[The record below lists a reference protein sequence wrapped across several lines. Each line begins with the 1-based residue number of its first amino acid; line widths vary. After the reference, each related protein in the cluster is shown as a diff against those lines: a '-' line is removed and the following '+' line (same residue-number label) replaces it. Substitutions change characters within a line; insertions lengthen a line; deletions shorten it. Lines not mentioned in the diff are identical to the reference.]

1 MVNNGAGTGQGSL
14 NIEAERIEFGYGPYT
29 QPVGGLDQARLTL
42 GFANV
47 NLRASDRITANH
59 RGSLNVYQ
67 TRGAYD
73 SAGGWQYSGGT
84 LNLLTP
90 LLTGEAGSVNRIK
103 AGDAINLAMPAGAQA
118 GAIRGLG
125 AELDWTRASS
135 TSTAASP
142 CLRARWRCAPTGRW
156 S

>member
-1 MVNNGAGTGQGSL
+1 M
-14 NIEAERIEFGYGPYT
+14 
-29 QPVGGLDQARLTL
+29 
-42 GFANV
+42 
-47 NLRASDRITANH
+47 
-59 RGSLNVYQ
+59 YQ

-84 LNLLTP
+84 LNLFTP

-125 AELDWTRASS
+125 AELDWTRAGS

>member
-1 MVNNGAGTGQGSL
+1 M
-14 NIEAERIEFGYGPYT
+14 
-29 QPVGGLDQARLTL
+29 
-42 GFANV
+42 
-47 NLRASDRITANH
+47 
-59 RGSLNVYQ
+59 YQ

-103 AGDAINLAMPAGAQA
+103 AGDAINLAMPPARRPARYA
-118 GAIRGLG
+118 AR
-125 AELDWTRASS
+125 ANLDWTRASS